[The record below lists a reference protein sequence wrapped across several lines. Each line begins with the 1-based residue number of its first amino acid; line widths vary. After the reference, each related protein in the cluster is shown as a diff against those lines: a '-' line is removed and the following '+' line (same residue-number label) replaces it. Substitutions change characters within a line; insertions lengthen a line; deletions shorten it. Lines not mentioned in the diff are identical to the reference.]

1 MANGDLANLFPKNT
15 SKPENRRQG
24 VDHPDLWSATKKKK
38 KKLFSLS
45 VQSSSQQ
52 MMLIHKV
59 VDDEKVTFNG
69 VGNSINRETILLLL
83 DSLPKQEF

>member
-1 MANGDLANLFPKNT
+1 
-15 SKPENRRQG
+15 
-24 VDHPDLWSATKKKK
+24 
-38 KKLFSLS
+38 
-45 VQSSSQQ
+45 